1 MTIQEALTHPNV
13 THFELRGL
21 VSKVTNDQELIELV
35 RNKPKDVRV
44 FAVLDSGNAAEI
56 WS

>member
-13 THFELRGL
+13 
-21 VSKVTNDQELIELV
+21 IELV

-44 FAVLDSGNAAEI
+44 LAVMDSGNAVEI
-56 WS
+56 Y